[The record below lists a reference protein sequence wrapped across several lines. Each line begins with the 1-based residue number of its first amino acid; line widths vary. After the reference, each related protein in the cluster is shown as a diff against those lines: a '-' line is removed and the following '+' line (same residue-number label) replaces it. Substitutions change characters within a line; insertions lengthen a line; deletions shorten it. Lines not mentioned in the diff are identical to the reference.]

1 MITEKKLLYFVEV
14 CQTQNI
20 SMAAKNLFI
29 AQPALSKTIQD
40 LETDLGYP
48 LFERQ
53 GKHIS
58 LNDNGRLFY
67 QYATQIVATYDN
79 ARRALRAHN
88 DDKNRRITLGVSVC
102 SQLLSDILD
111 GFYQKHP
118 EANISVR
125 TGYPLDCMKDHL
137 DLLIDAYPQ
146 LTTSAAPMTY
156 SSSLPNVPLM
166 SEEICLAF
174 SEPHPFSSMES
185 ISRQILYHYPCILP
199 SLDSCMGNLLNDLW
213 TRFKLHPLHSSS
225 DINNSY
231 VQCEM
236 ASHGHY
242 FTIVP
247 QKSWYPAYTANKLIL
262 APLPDVKLYRHII
275 LQRQPYIPPLAEDF
289 ASYLMD
295 YFANL

>member
-14 CQTQNI
+14 CKTQNI
-20 SMAAKNLFI
+20 STAAKNLFI

-53 GKHIS
+53 GRHIT
-58 LNDNGRLFY
+58 LNENGHLFY
-67 QYATQIVATYDN
+67 QYAVRIISTYDN
-79 ARRALRAHN
+79 ARRALDIYN
-88 DDKNRRITLGVSVC
+88 DKENKHITLGVSVC

-118 EANISVR
+118 DANISVR

-137 DLLIDAYPQ
+137 DLLLDAYPQ
-146 LTTSAAPMTY
+146 LTTSPALTSQTA
-156 SSSLPNVPLM
+156 SLPETQLM
-166 SEEICLAF
+166 NEEICIAF
-174 SEPHPFSSMES
+174 SDNHSFASMPS
-185 ISRQILYHYPCILP
+185 ISRSVLYHYPCILP
-199 SLDSCMGNLLNDLW
+199 STDSCMGNLLDDLW
-213 TRFKLHPLHSSS
+213 ARFKLRPLQSSS

-231 VQCEM
+231 VQCEL
-236 ASHGHY
+236 ASHGRY

-247 QKSWYPAYTANKLIL
+247 KKSWHPAYTANHLSL
-262 APLPDVKLYRHII
+262 APLPDVELYRHVV
-275 LQRQPYIPPLAEDF
+275 LQRQPYLSPLAEEF
-289 ASYLMD
+289 VSYLVD

>member
-14 CQTQNI
+14 CKTQNI
-20 SMAAKNLFI
+20 STAAKNLFI

-53 GKHIS
+53 GRHIL
-58 LNDNGRLFY
+58 LNENGRLFY
-67 QYATQIVATYDN
+67 QYAVQIVATYDN
-79 ARRALRAHN
+79 ARRALDIYN
-88 DDKNRRITLGVSVC
+88 DEENKHITLGVSVC
-102 SQLLSDILD
+102 SQLLSNILD

-118 EANISVR
+118 DANISVR

-137 DLLIDAYPQ
+137 DLLIDAYPH
-146 LTTSAAPMTY
+146 LTTPPSPTKQ
-156 SSSLPNVPLM
+156 SVILPEVQLM

-174 SEPHPFSSMES
+174 SDAHPFASMTS
-185 ISRQILYHYPCILP
+185 ISRPILYHYPCILP
-199 SLDSCMGNLLNDLW
+199 SANSCMGSLLDDLW
-213 TRFKLHPLHSSS
+213 SHFKLRPLQSSS

-231 VQCEM
+231 VQCEL
-236 ASHGHY
+236 ASHGRY

-247 QKSWYPAYTANKLIL
+247 KKSWYPAYTANTLLL
-262 APLPDVKLYRHII
+262 APLPDAKIYRHII
-275 LQRQPYIPPLAEDF
+275 LYRQPYLSPLAEEF
-289 ASYLMD
+289 ASYLVD